1 MSLTDLV
8 SVFTCPLLR
17 LLLKATGT
25 AEHLGEEAPS
35 FPRGTLHARAQ
46 RSMPTLAAYSVC
58 FLGIVQRTLRLP
70 ENSALFQL
78 ELGLSIFL
86 PPSKRHSRSRDL
98 T

>member
-8 SVFTCPLLR
+8 SAFSCPLLR

-25 AEHLGEEAPS
+25 AEHLEEEAPS

-46 RSMPTLAAYSVC
+46 RSMPTLTAYSVC
-58 FLGIVQRTLRLP
+58 FLGIALRTPRLSESP
-70 ENSALFQL
+70 ALFQL
-78 ELGLSIFL
+78 WLGLFSC
-86 PPSKRHSRSRDL
+86 PQSMSHSWSRDL